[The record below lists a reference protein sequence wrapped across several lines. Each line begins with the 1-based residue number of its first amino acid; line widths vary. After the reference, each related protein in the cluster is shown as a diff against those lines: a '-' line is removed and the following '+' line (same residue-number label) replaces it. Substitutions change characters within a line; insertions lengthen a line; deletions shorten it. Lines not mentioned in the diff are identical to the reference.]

1 MSGRPWESAAGPIS
15 SVRAPCSLLVLRT
28 RFLPTRRVVEVTW
41 ARISNCRLEPERTM
55 LKPSLQLRIGQQLTM
70 TPQLQQAIRLLQLPS
85 LDLQAHVRETL
96 ETNVMLEAEDELA
109 LDAPPDAARER
120 EDVPVE
126 EKYAELDGHTAAGD
140 QREEPEVEIADEAW
154 GEQTSGPS
162 DSPWSGEDDRSGD
175 FSDQHGQ
182 TLQEQLI
189 EQLELAK
196 LSPVDLAIARV
207 ITDAITDDGY
217 LKDDLEE
224 VRLSLLPEIEATIA
238 DVERVLAAVRS
249 LEPAGVGA
257 RNLGECIALQLRQLH
272 PDTRARDIAIR
283 VALEHLDLVAGQ
295 QLVLLRRQLRCSEGD
310 LEMALALVRS
320 CHPRPGAAVNPAQ
333 AEYVIPDVFVRRTD
347 HGWIGEINQ
356 ATVPRVRVN
365 QSYANLI
372 SRAPDHAMLR
382 TQLQEARWLMRSLEI
397 RNETLVKVARC
408 IVQRQTSFFEI
419 GEEAM
424 EPLILKDVA
433 EAVEM
438 HESTI
443 SRVTTAKYMHTPRG
457 VFEFRYFFSSHV
469 AAADGTEMSS
479 TAIRAKLRKLISQE
493 NPDNPLSDAKLA
505 EILSQEGIPVARRTV
520 AKYREGMQIAPSN
533 ERKRAAARAS

>member
-1 MSGRPWESAAGPIS
+1 M
-15 SVRAPCSLLVLRT
+15 
-28 RFLPTRRVVEVTW
+28 
-41 ARISNCRLEPERTM
+41 M
-55 LKPSLQLRIGQQLTM
+55 KPSLQLRIGQQLTM
-70 TPQLQQAIRLLQLPS
+70 TPQLQQAIRLLQLPA

-96 ETNVMLEAEDELA
+96 ETNVMLEAEEDTG
-109 LDAPPDAARER
+109 LDAGADAERAPEEPP
-120 EDVPVE
+120 VVE
-126 EKYAELDGHTAAGD
+126 EYAELDGNTASAD

-154 GEQTSGPS
+154 GEQTTGPS
-162 DSPWSGEDDRSGD
+162 EASWSGDDDRSSD

-189 EQLELAK
+189 EQLELAS
-196 LSPVDLAIARV
+196 LSAIDMAIARV

-217 LKDDLEE
+217 LKDDLEDI
-224 VRLSLLPEIEATIA
+224 RASLLPEIEASLQ
-238 DVERVLAAVRS
+238 DVERVLAAVQA
-249 LEPAGVGA
+249 LEPVGVGA
-257 RNLGECIALQLRQLH
+257 RNLGECIALQLRQLD
-272 PDTRARDIAIR
+272 PATPARDIAVRI
-283 VALEHLDLVAGQ
+283 ALEHLDLVAAQ
-295 QLVLLRRQLRCSEGD
+295 QFVLLRRQLRCSEGD

-320 CHPRPGAAVNPAQ
+320 CHPRPGAAVNAGQ
-333 AEYVIPDVFVRRTD
+333 AEYVIPDVFVRRTE
-347 HGWIGEINQ
+347 HGWTVEVNQ

-365 QSYANLI
+365 QSYANLL
-372 SRAPDHAMLR
+372 SRSADHAMLR

-408 IVQRQTSFFEI
+408 IVQRQASFFDH

-469 AAADGTEMSS
+469 EAADGKELSS
-479 TAIRAKLRKLISQE
+479 TAIRAKIRKLISQE
-493 NPDNPLSDAKLA
+493 SPENPLSDSKLA

-533 ERKRAAARAS
+533 ERKRSAARAS

>member
-1 MSGRPWESAAGPIS
+1 
-15 SVRAPCSLLVLRT
+15 
-28 RFLPTRRVVEVTW
+28 
-41 ARISNCRLEPERTM
+41 M

-96 ETNVMLEAEDELA
+96 ETNVMLEGEEEGLEVVPDPTRDREELPVR
-109 LDAPPDAARER
+109 LDD
-120 EDVPVE
+120 
-126 EKYAELDGHTAAGD
+126 KYTELDGISTPANQHET
-140 QREEPEVEIADEAW
+140 PEVEIADEAW

-162 DSPWSGEDDRSGD
+162 DRAWSGDDDRSSD
-175 FSDQHGQ
+175 FSDQHTQ

-196 LSPVDLAIARV
+196 LSPIDIAIARV
-207 ITDAITDDGY
+207 IADALTDDGY
-217 LKDDLEE
+217 LKDSLED
-224 VRLSLLPEIEATIA
+224 VRLSLLPEIAA
-238 DVERVLAAVRS
+238 APPDVERVLGIVQS

-257 RNLGECIALQLRQLH
+257 RNLGECIALQLRQLA
-272 PDTRARDIAIR
+272 PDTPARDVAIR

-295 QLVLLRRQLRCSEGD
+295 HLVLLRRQLRCSESD

-320 CHPRPGAAVNPAQ
+320 CHPRPGAAVNPTHAQ
-333 AEYVIPDVFVRRTD
+333 YVIPDVFVRRTD
-347 HGWIGEINQ
+347 HGWVVEINQ
-356 ATVPRVRVN
+356 ATIPRVRVN

-433 EAVEM
+433 ESVEM

-479 TAIRAKLRKLISQE
+479 TAIRAKIKKLISQE